1 MVVHK
6 CLILPDQYLKLLFE
20 FGDPCIALLHG
31 PNKSLGDCCV
41 VQPRTSFGWGL
52 FCGDLGLIEWEVW
65 DILDER
71 CMPS

>member
-20 FGDPCIALLHG
+20 LRDPCIALLHG
-31 PNKSLGDCCV
+31 PNKGLGDCCI

-52 FCGDLGLIEWEVW
+52 LCGDLGLVKREV
-65 DILDER
+65 
-71 CMPS
+71 